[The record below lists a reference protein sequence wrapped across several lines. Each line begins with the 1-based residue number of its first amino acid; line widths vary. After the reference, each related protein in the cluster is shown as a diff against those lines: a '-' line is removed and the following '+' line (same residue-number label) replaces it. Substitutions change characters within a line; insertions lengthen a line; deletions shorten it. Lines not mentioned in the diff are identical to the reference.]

1 MKGLSIYITT
11 DKIVITS
18 NGITQ
23 AFVGFDIRG
32 ALKAF
37 QRDGNKINN
46 KRLKRWMNY

>member
-1 MKGLSIYITT
+1 MTLYITT

-37 QRDGNKINN
+37 LRDGNKISN
-46 KRLKRWMNY
+46 KRIKRWTQE